1 MKAKQFLSIY
11 HYALVIFLLS
21 PVVIVILVSFTPQT
35 YLQVPLTK
43 FSLRWYRAILK
54 HPEFISAFFNSF
66 YLAMTV
72 SLISATLGT
81 LGSFAIARYRFP
93 GREFLNALF
102 LSPLMVPM
110 VVIGV
115 GALQIL
121 SLLHLAGS
129 FIGMVLAHVVITVPY
144 MVRTMLASFA
154 GFDRNLE
161 LAAMNLGA
169 NWLETFRRV
178 TLPIVSP
185 GLLAGTIFSFIVS
198 FDDLTVA
205 LFVTGPKMV
214 TLPIRIY
221 AHIEY
226 YTDPLVAAISSSIV
240 GMTIIIILT
249 IERLVGLDKVLGSR

>member
-1 MKAKQFLSIY
+1 MKSRQLLSIY
-11 HYALVIFLLS
+11 HYLLVIFLLA
-21 PVVIVILVSFTPQT
+21 PVFVVVLVSFTPHT
-35 YLQVPLTK
+35 YLKVPLSA
-43 FSLRWYRAILK
+43 FSLRWYRAILD
-54 HPEFISAFFNSF
+54 HPEFISGFFNSL
-66 YLAMTV
+66 YLAITV
-72 SLISATLGT
+72 SIISALLGT
-81 LGSFAIARYRFP
+81 LGSFAIARYRFA
-93 GREFLNALF
+93 GREFLNALL

-121 SLLHLAGS
+121 SIFHVAGT
-129 FIGMVLAHVVITVPY
+129 FLGMVLAHVVITVPY

-154 GFDRNLE
+154 GFDHNLE

-169 NWLETFRRV
+169 NWVQTFQRI
-178 TLPIVSP
+178 TLPLVSP

-226 YTDPLVAAISSSIV
+226 YTDPLVAAIASSIV
-240 GMTIIIILT
+240 GITIIVIMTI
-249 IERLVGLDKVLGSR
+249 EKLVGLNKVLGSR

>member
-1 MKAKQFLSIY
+1 MKSKQLLSLY
-11 HYALVIFLLS
+11 HYLLVLFLLS
-21 PVVIVILVSFTPQT
+21 PVVVVVLVSFTPQT
-35 YLQVPLTK
+35 FLQVPLTK
-43 FSLRWYRAILK
+43 FSLRWYRAILD
-54 HPEFISAFFNSF
+54 HPEFISAFFNSL
-66 YLAMTV
+66 YLALTV
-72 SLISATLGT
+72 SLISASLGT
-81 LGSFAIARYRFP
+81 AGSFAIARYRFV

-121 SLLHLAGS
+121 SLLHVAGT
-129 FIGMVLAHVVITVPY
+129 FVGMVLAHVVITVPY
-144 MVRTMLASFA
+144 MIRTMLASFA

-169 NWLETFRRV
+169 NWPQTLGRV
-178 TLPIVSP
+178 TLPLVSP
-185 GLLAGTIFSFIVS
+185 GLLAGAIFSFIVS

-240 GMTIIIILT
+240 GMTILIILA
-249 IERLVGLDKVLGSR
+249 IEKLVGLNRVLGAR

>member
-1 MKAKQFLSIY
+1 MKADRLLSVF
-11 HYALVIFLLS
+11 HYALLIFLVS
-21 PVVIVILVSFTPQT
+21 PVVIVILVSFTPET
-35 YLQVPLTK
+35 FLKVSLTR
-43 FSLRWYRAILK
+43 FSFRWYQAILE
-54 HPEFISAFFNSF
+54 HPEFISAFFNS
-66 YLAMTV
+66 LKVALTV
-72 SLISATLGT
+72 CLISASLGT
-81 LGSFAIARYRFP
+81 LGSFVIARYRFR
-93 GREFLNALF
+93 GREAMSALF
-102 LSPLMVPM
+102 LSPLMVPA

-121 SLLHLAGS
+121 SILHLAGT
-129 FIGMVLAHVVITVPY
+129 FPGMILAHVVITVPY
-144 MVRTMLASFA
+144 VVRTMLASFA

-169 NWLETFRRV
+169 NWFETFRRI

-185 GLLAGTIFSFIVS
+185 GLIAGAIFSFIVS

-205 LFVTGPKMV
+205 LFVTGPKMI

-240 GMTIIIILT
+240 GMTIIIILL
-249 IERLVGLDKVLGSR
+249 IEKLVGLNRVLGSR

>member
-1 MKAKQFLSIY
+1 MKSRQLLSIY
-11 HYALVIFLLS
+11 HYLLVIFLLA
-21 PVVIVILVSFTPQT
+21 PVFVVVLVSFTPYT
-35 YLQVPLTK
+35 YLKVPLSA
-43 FSLRWYRAILK
+43 FSLRWYRAILD
-54 HPEFISAFFNSF
+54 HPEFISGFFNSL
-66 YLAMTV
+66 YLAITV
-72 SLISATLGT
+72 SIISALLGT
-81 LGSFAIARYRFP
+81 LGSFAIARYRFA
-93 GREFLNALF
+93 GREFLNALL

-115 GALQIL
+115 GALQI
-121 SLLHLAGS
+121 
-129 FIGMVLAHVVITVPY
+129 LAHVVITVPY

-154 GFDRNLE
+154 GFDHNLE

-169 NWLETFRRV
+169 NWVQTFQRI
-178 TLPIVSP
+178 TLPLVSP

-226 YTDPLVAAISSSIV
+226 YTDPLVAAIASSIV
-240 GMTIIIILT
+240 GITIIVIMTI
-249 IERLVGLDKVLGSR
+249 EKLVGLNKVLGSR